1 MFRIFLTSATLSR
14 LVTAP
19 MGLVGYQFDLE
30 DFWFGSVPSSH
41 GLNLQ
46 PERNVGE
53 LKPMHRAHAIFDG
66 YKVFRAQGTQP
77 FCEACFVNGANLV
90 AQCH

>member
-1 MFRIFLTSATLSR
+1 MSVNGPT
-14 LVTAP
+14 
-19 MGLVGYQFDLE
+19 GLVGYQFDLE
-30 DFWFGSVPSSH
+30 DFSFDAVQGSH

-46 PERNVGE
+46 PERNVAA
-53 LKPMHRAHAIFDG
+53 LQPMHRAHAIFEG

-77 FCEACFVNGANLV
+77 FCKACFVNSANLV